1 MSKKK
6 NILAQITSQD
16 ISSYPDQAS
25 YKINQIVSAL
35 SEESD
40 DREAGDEAG
49 SEALQAERE
58 ARISSDNVLGDRID
72 AEAETRA
79 TDDTSLQNQ
88 IDAISGEIGGLID
101 LFYPV
106 GSYYETS
113 NLNFNPN
120 TAWGG
125 TWVLDSQGRVTV
137 SQTSSGTFATVG
149 GTGGAETVTIASSN
163 LPTHTH
169 TYSKANTSTGSHT
182 LTIAETPAHTH
193 TRGTMEI
200 TGHYLADRAAY
211 ALGEVTGAFTGT
223 TLQGVTRP
231 ASDSGAGDISV
242 TFKASNGWTGE
253 TSSVG
258 GGAGHSHSIGSS
270 SANTGNGGF
279 ANNAMTNLQPYLVVK
294 RWHRVS

>member
-40 DREAGDEAG
+40 DREKGDEEG
-49 SEALQAERE
+49 SAALQAERE
-58 ARISSDNVLGDRID
+58 ARIASDQALGERID
-72 AEAETRA
+72 EEAETRA

-149 GTGGAETVTIASSN
+149 GTGGAETVTIASNN

-169 TYSKANTSTGSHT
+169 TYAKANSTTGSHT

-200 TGHYLADRAAY
+200 SGYYLAARAAY
-211 ALGEVTGAFTGT
+211 AIGQVSGAFTGT
-223 TLQGVTRP
+223 KLQGSTRP
-231 ASDSGAGDISV
+231 AGENGTGDISV
-242 TFKASNGWTGE
+242 NFKASNGWTGE

-258 GGAGHSHSIGSS
+258 GGTGHNHTISTTSTNS
-270 SANTGNGGF
+270 GNGEF
-279 ANNAMTNLQPYLVVK
+279 SNNAMTNLQPYLVVK
-294 RWHRVS
+294 RWHRTA